1 VSTPPPAAPAPAPVP
16 TPAARALEQAHRYG
30 VGAAVAGLSDAG
42 LGASRLAG
50 PLVPVL
56 AEAAVSS
63 ATPFLRA
70 PLLARISGAL
80 RLHPAAGAADGRC
93 PTCAVPAP
101 CATACELRA

>member
-1 VSTPPPAAPAPAPVP
+1 MTAP
-16 TPAARALEQAHRYG
+16 TPGRTPAVRTPTWAASELEQAHRYG
-30 VGAAVAGLSDAG
+30 VGAAAAGLSDPG
-42 LGASRLAG
+42 LGRSRLTG

-56 AEAAVSS
+56 AEAAVTS

-80 RLHPAAGAADGRC
+80 RLHPVAGTVGGLC

-101 CATACELRA
+101 CATAQALRP

>member
-1 VSTPPPAAPAPAPVP
+1 MSSVPAA
-16 TPAARALEQAHRYG
+16 AARALEQAHRYG

-42 LGASRLAG
+42 LGARRLSG
-50 PLVPVL
+50 PLVPDL
-56 AEAAVSS
+56 AEAAVTS

-80 RLHPAAGAADGRC
+80 RLHPVAGDATGRC

-101 CATACELRA
+101 CATAVGLSA

>member
-1 VSTPPPAAPAPAPVP
+1 MTTPSAVHPPVVPTP
-16 TPAARALEQAHRYG
+16 TPAARDLEEAHRLG
-30 VGAAVAGLSDAG
+30 VDAAVAGLSDPG
-42 LGASRLAG
+42 LGSSRLTG

-56 AEAAVSS
+56 AEAAVTS

-80 RLHPAAGAADGRC
+80 RLHPVVGGDDGLC

-101 CATACELRA
+101 CPTAQALRS